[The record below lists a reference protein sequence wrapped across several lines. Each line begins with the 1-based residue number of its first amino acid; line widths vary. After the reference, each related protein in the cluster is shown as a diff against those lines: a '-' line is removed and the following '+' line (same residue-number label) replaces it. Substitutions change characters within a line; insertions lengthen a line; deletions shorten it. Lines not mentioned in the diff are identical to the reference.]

1 MDKVLNMTYTSSLT
15 DLCEINGSFDSGVL
29 RIAYTGANRNGSY
42 ISKDVFERCIRTMF
56 NCPVVCH
63 YDRETDTIGGHDVEV
78 VRDDDGSM
86 RFVNLT
92 VPVGVVPERAKY
104 WWGEVTEDNGETH
117 EYLYTEVLL
126 WKRQEAYRKIRR
138 DGVTAQS
145 MEISVRDGEMKN
157 GTYYI
162 YDFEF
167 NAFAIIGV
175 EPCYESAALEVFAA
189 QDFKQKLSEMMKE
202 LKESFQQITTPTGVT
217 DTNKQ
222 TFSTEGGKVLDEKT
236 ELAAKYGIDPETLDF
251 DLNEKSVEELTQV
264 FEAMKAEQAPAEAE
278 AEAAEAPT
286 AQEPEEAETDSFA
299 LTSNVVEE
307 LTRSIGEQKVQRE
320 WGECQ
325 RYWYVDCDSDAHMVY
340 CWDSTD
346 WLLYGFSYEMD
357 GDSVHV
363 DFDSKK
369 RMKYVIA
376 EFDQGEQDSPFA
388 AAFALVEEQYSAC
401 MDAAEKY
408 RQASDTIT
416 AMQSELDTLRQ
427 FKADAEQA
435 QAQSERERVF
445 SKFEDLIGVEAFE
458 RLRADCAAYDAEAL
472 EEKCY
477 AIRGR
482 NGSVAKF
489 ALEQRAPKLMVEQTE
504 PDDEPYGGIFPHYGI
519 RHNN

>member
-1 MDKVLNMTYTSSLT
+1 MEKVLNMTYTSSLT
-15 DLCEINGSFDSGVL
+15 DLCEINSSFDSGVL

-42 ISKDVFERCIRTMF
+42 ISKDTFERCIRTMF
-56 NCPVVCH
+56 NCPIVCH
-63 YDRETDTIGGHDVEV
+63 YDRETDTIGGHDVEI

-126 WKRQEAYRKIRR
+126 WKRQEAYRKIRK

-157 GTYYI
+157 GLYHI
-162 YDFEF
+162 YNFEF

-189 QDFKQKLSEMMKE
+189 QDFKQRLSEMMKE
-202 LKESFQQITTPTGVT
+202 LKESFYQVTTPEGVT
-217 DTNKQ
+217 DTNKH
-222 TFSTEGGKVLDEKT
+222 FSTEGGKVLDEKT
-236 ELAAKYGIDPETLDF
+236 ELAAKYGVDPETLDF
-251 DLNEKSVEELTQV
+251 DLNDKGIDELTAL
-264 FEAMKAEQAPAEAE
+264 FEAMKAEKDTAEAGAKANDE
-278 AEAAEAPT
+278 PIEHDGDQT
-286 AQEPEEAETDSFA
+286 ATEDFA
-299 LTSNVVEE
+299 LNSNVVEE
-307 LTRSIGEQKVQRE
+307 LYRSIGEQKVQRE

-325 RYWYVDCDSDAHMVY
+325 RYWYVDCDLDEHMVY
-340 CWDSTD
+340 CWDSMD

-357 GDSVHV
+357 GDSVRV
-363 DFDSKK
+363 NFESKK

-376 EFDQGEQDSPFA
+376 EFDNGEQDSPFA
-388 AAFALVEEQYSAC
+388 AAFALVEEKYSAC

-416 AMQSELDTLRQ
+416 AMQTELDTLRQ
-427 FKADAEQA
+427 FKANAELA

-445 SKFEDLIGVEAFE
+445 SMFDDLIGVEAFE
-458 RLRADCAAYDAEAL
+458 RLRADCAAYDAETL

-489 ALEQRAPKLMVEQTE
+489 SLEQKAPKLMVEPTE
-504 PDDEPYGGIFPHYGI
+504 TDDEPYGGIFPKYGI